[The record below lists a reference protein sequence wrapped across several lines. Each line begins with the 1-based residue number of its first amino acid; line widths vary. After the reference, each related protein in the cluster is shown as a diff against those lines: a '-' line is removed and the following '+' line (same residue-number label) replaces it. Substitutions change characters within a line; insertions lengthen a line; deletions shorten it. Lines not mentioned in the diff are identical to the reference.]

1 MSSLTIRLDSKTE
14 SQLEH
19 LALISKQSKSAI
31 ARTGIL
37 EYLENQQ
44 HHENNKKSYTKK
56 MTVSSI
62 SEVRERVAL
71 AEQSELVSDEE
82 YEQKMEQFFKQE
94 LGLIR

>member
-1 MSSLTIRLDSKTE
+1 MSSLTIRLDSETE

-19 LALISKQSKSAI
+19 FALISKKSKSAI
-31 ARTGIL
+31 ARAGIA
-37 EYLENQQ
+37 EYLKKQLQ
-44 HHENNKKSYTKK
+44 HENNKNTYSKK

-62 SEVRERVAL
+62 NEVRERVAL
-71 AEQSELVSDEE
+71 AEQGELLSDEE